1 MYITST
7 LPVVFITFILASI
20 KFYKIVV
27 RLHHW
32 TQTISFYISY
42 FIYASQNHRV
52 WKCFQRSFSPTSCSG
67 QGHQDQVAQGCIH
80 NSIETFEGW
89 KYHHLSGKPLPV
101 HGYPHT
107 ENIFFLNLIRISHV
121 HCLFSYHWAFLGRAW
136 LCFLYTVLLG
146 SWRQQYILP

>member
-20 KFYKIVV
+20 QFYKIVV

-80 NSIETFEGW
+80 KSIETFKGR
-89 KYHHLSGKPLPV
+89 KYHHLWETTSSTWLPSYWKYFFLKSNQNFPCPLPFFLPLSISGKSLALSPLRCPV
-101 HGYPHT
+101 
-107 ENIFFLNLIRISHV
+107 R
-121 HCLFSYHWAFLGRAW
+121 
-136 LCFLYTVLLG
+136 
-146 SWRQQYILP
+146 